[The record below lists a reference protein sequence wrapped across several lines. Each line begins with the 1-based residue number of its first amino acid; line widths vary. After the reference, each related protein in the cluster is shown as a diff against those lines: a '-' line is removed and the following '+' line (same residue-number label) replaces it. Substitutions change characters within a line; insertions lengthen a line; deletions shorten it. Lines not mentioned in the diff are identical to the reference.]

1 VGVTATFDLNLLPF
15 YRIKG
20 QEWPQLPGL
29 LTMLPPHRTARGR
42 ENDRLVIY
50 LTFSGN
56 NPFSAS
62 EYNQTA
68 TQMAR
73 QFYQIPGS
81 VTSAIRSVA
90 EILNQLLVDRNL
102 RTTGKGQYII
112 GRMILGVLH
121 GSQFVFAQS
130 GPTHVFHLTGKDARQ
145 VHDAE
150 ISGRGLGIGQAT
162 PLYFSQLDLNPGDQ
176 LVLCADLPSGWETAL
191 LGTSLAT
198 PDSLRRE
205 LLTITTEDLNAVQV
219 EVQLG
224 KGNLNVSKAMPS
236 PAPDTAAAKRQNA
249 FVEHTTRSVP
259 GPTPDKLVPENQ
271 PASVDMVAEPFPV
284 EPQDSAPEHPS
295 AIPTSQVD
303 SGQPASRF
311 ARLLSGSGTESSAGA
326 QKTEAPQKSVE
337 VQVTAN
343 KPKVRNDPAQPIPPS
358 TTASKPAI
366 SRPAAQTGRF
376 VSGRAAG
383 ELPEIKRPL
392 THRKGIY
399 RLLANIILGVRR
411 ASQKISMGIGRFL
424 PNLLPNSRE
433 AESQENGSSLAFVAI
448 AIPVIVVTVAGLV
461 YARYGR
467 VTQYNDY
474 YSMAMVQAAQAH
486 GQTDPI
492 DVRRAWDS
500 TLYYLDLADRYQITQ
515 DSLNLRQEAQTALDN
530 LDSIVRLNFSPAI
543 VGGLDRTLQI
553 NRMAATNTDLYLLDA
568 SRGSVIRAS
577 LGNQGYEV
585 DTSFICGPGQY
596 GTLTVG
602 KLLDIEALQ
611 MSNDYNARVMGID
624 ANGTLLYCGFNMTP
638 EAVPLSPPPLGWQG
652 IAAFALDTD
661 GKYLYVLDPL
671 GNNIW
676 SYQGTSGKFT
686 DSPTLF
692 FGQQVPQSMSTSIDL
707 AANNSDLYLL
717 FADGHVTACPASH
730 FEGVPLRCA
739 DPVTFVDNRPERQPG
754 PRITDAVFNQISFAA
769 APDPLL
775 YLLEPLTRAVYY
787 FSPRSDSLELRGQ
800 FRASVEQS
808 NTLFTGSAS
817 AMTISPNRNIFFS
830 IGSQVF
836 YAPNVP

>member
-1 VGVTATFDLNLLPF
+1 M
-15 YRIKG
+15 
-20 QEWPQLPGL
+20 PGL

-343 KPKVRNDPAQPIPPS
+343 KPKVRNDPAQPIPPP

-392 THRKGIY
+392 THRKGIF

-585 DTSFICGPGQY
+585 DTNFICGPGQY

>member
-1 VGVTATFDLNLLPF
+1 MTATFDLNLLPF

>member
-1 VGVTATFDLNLLPF
+1 M
-15 YRIKG
+15 
-20 QEWPQLPGL
+20 PGL

-295 AIPTSQVD
+295 VIPTSQVD